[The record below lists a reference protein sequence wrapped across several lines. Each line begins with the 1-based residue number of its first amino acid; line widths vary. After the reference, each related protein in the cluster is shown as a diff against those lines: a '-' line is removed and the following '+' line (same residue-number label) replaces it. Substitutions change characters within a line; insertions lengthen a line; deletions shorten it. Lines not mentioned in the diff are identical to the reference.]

1 MGSIKHWL
9 NQLDLISRYD
19 ESKIPELR
27 LKCLWNA
34 LAGIDE
40 LEWAEA
46 RSFILFSYGLIDAK
60 NQENSSD
67 EMKQNELEFARMCL
81 EGKGEEVGKY
91 IFRKPNLI
99 SVLAMEY
106 GLLKMYGEN
115 SVSRPWFGGDWIS
128 MAELIIHICRGRK
141 DKSTFSK
148 GPRDLIRLYPV
159 KWDKD
164 SSENV
169 YGANFSLSHIGG
181 QQSGENQSSTENEKI
196 YLKTTKEPP
205 LKSLWISLAAPIGRL
220 NIITDQQ
227 RDGKKGGIPENL
239 WEALPP
245 RGWPG
250 AQVG

>member
-1 MGSIKHWL
+1 MHPIKYWL
-9 NQLDLISRYD
+9 IDLDHVSKDD
-19 ESKIPELR
+19 ESKIPENRLR
-27 LKCLWNA
+27 CLWNA

-40 LEWAEA
+40 MEWAKA
-46 RSFILFSYGLIDAK
+46 RSYILFAYGLIDA
-60 NQENSSD
+60 ENRETTSD
-67 EMKQNELEFARMCL
+67 DIKQDELEFARMCL
-81 EGKGEEVGKY
+81 EGKGEELGKY
-91 IFRKPNLI
+91 IFRKSNLI

-106 GLLKMYGEN
+106 GLLDMYGDN

-148 GPRDLIRLYPV
+148 GPRDLIRLYRV
-159 KWDKD
+159 EWDTVAA
-164 SSENV
+164 ENV
-169 YGANFSLSHIGG
+169 YGANLSLSYKTP
-181 QQSGENQSSTENEKI
+181 QELMENQSSTENEKI
-196 YLKTTKEPP
+196 YLKTTKNP
-205 LKSLWISLAAPIGRL
+205 LKSTWISLAAPIGKL

>member
-1 MGSIKHWL
+1 MQDIKHWL
-9 NQLDLISRYD
+9 NNLDHESKYD
-19 ESKIPELR
+19 ESKIPENRLR
-27 LKCLWNA
+27 CLWNA
-34 LAGIDE
+34 LAEIDE

-46 RSFILFSYGLIDAK
+46 RSFILFAYGLIDA
-60 NQENSSD
+60 ENREISSD
-67 EMKQNELEFARMCL
+67 EIKQDELEFARMCL

-91 IFRKPNLI
+91 IFRKRNLI

-106 GLLKMYGEN
+106 GLLEMYGDN

-148 GPRDLIRLYPV
+148 GPRDLIRLYRV
-159 KWDKD
+159 EWDTVAA
-164 SSENV
+164 ENV
-169 YGANFSLSHIGG
+169 YGANFSLSYIAR
-181 QQSGENQSSTENEKI
+181 QQSMENQSSTENEKI
-196 YLKTTKEPP
+196 YLKTTKNP

>member
-1 MGSIKHWL
+1 MQRINHWL
-9 NQLDLISRYD
+9 NNLEDESKFD
-19 ESKIPELR
+19 ESKIPETRLR
-27 LKCLWNA
+27 CLWNA
-34 LAGIDE
+34 LAEIDK
-40 LEWAEA
+40 LDWAEA
-46 RSFILFSYGLIDAK
+46 RSFILFSYGLIDTK
-60 NQENSSD
+60 TREIPSD
-67 EMKQNELEFARMCL
+67 EMQKNELEFARMCL

-106 GLLKMYGEN
+106 GLLEMYGDN

-128 MAELIIHICRGRK
+128 MAELIIHICRGRNEQ
-141 DKSTFSK
+141 STFSK
-148 GPRDLIRLYPV
+148 GPRDLIRLYRV
-159 KWDKD
+159 EWDNV
-164 SSENV
+164 SVRNV
-169 YGANFSLSHIGG
+169 YGANFSLSYRGR
-181 QQSGENQSSTENEKI
+181 QQSMENQSPTENEMI
-196 YLKTTKEPP
+196 YLKTTKTP